1 MHPRCT
7 KGPNPNL
14 FFFLVSP
21 CDGAMGSRKGRREG
35 KGAGEIAG
43 RAEVYLLR
51 VGGGGL
57 ECFC

>member
-1 MHPRCT
+1 
-7 KGPNPNL
+7 
-14 FFFLVSP
+14 
-21 CDGAMGSRKGRREG
+21 MGSRKGKREG
-35 KGAGEIAG
+35 KGAGETAG